1 MATSINIRLEIC
13 HQLENQ
19 HKILCVHVS
28 EKGHPSDK
36 EGDQRTP
43 RLNRSALLIL
53 RLCSL
58 SDDSPDKILETFLRL
73 FVACRVILL
82 QGLDELLMVW
92 RENIAFAWLQQYD
105 GLQLMRISGLY
116 RNVNCRA

>member
-19 HKILCVHVS
+19 NKILCVHVP

-58 SDDSPDKILETFLRL
+58 SDDSPDKILETFLGL
-73 FVACRVILL
+73 FVVCRVILL